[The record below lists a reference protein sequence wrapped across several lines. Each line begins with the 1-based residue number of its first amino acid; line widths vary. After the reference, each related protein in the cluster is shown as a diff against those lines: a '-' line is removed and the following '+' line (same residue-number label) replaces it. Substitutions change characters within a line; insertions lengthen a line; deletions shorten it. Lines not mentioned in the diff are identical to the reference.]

1 MVSAHLESCAPL
13 GELAKYFLRAIARQ
27 DMIFGLTYRR
37 RNLIPTSLW
46 FDGDC
51 FGTVDRFLGLTMSLM
66 PLLEELC
73 CLAED
78 IKKKNQ
84 QQLQDIQPQKELCD
98 SSLLFDDDF
107 YQSGSSVASLSSVY
121 GEIADNDERVKDL
134 QQRINMWR
142 PSSNNGLS
150 SFLEKRKYLL
160 QAQAFRS
167 AALLYLHRLCHPTG
181 MSAEADSMA
190 LNMAYDI
197 LLSCHEDDADVRMI
211 LWPLF
216 VSGCE
221 VKSESDR
228 QLVLGLLDRNH
239 RARGTYTPL
248 KATKFLVECLW
259 PAVDSGSVRCDWMDL
274 VEEFSGDFAP
284 L

>member
-1 MVSAHLESCAPL
+1 
-13 GELAKYFLRAIARQ
+13 
-27 DMIFGLTYRR
+27 
-37 RNLIPTSLW
+37 
-46 FDGDC
+46 
-51 FGTVDRFLGLTMSLM
+51 MSLM

-73 CLAED
+73 GLAED
-78 IKKKNQ
+78 IKKK
-84 QQLQDIQPQKELCD
+84 QQLLQDTQSHRELCD
-98 SSLLFDDDF
+98 NPLLHHNDNKH
-107 YQSGSSVASLSSVY
+107 GLILASTVSALQ
-121 GEIADNDERVKDL
+121 GCDERVRDL
-134 QQRINMWR
+134 QHKLTMWR
-142 PSSNNGLS
+142 PSINNGVS

-167 AALLYLHRLCHPTG
+167 AALLYLHRLCYPTG
-181 MSAEADSMA
+181 LSSEADGMA

-221 VKSESDR
+221 VRSDSDR
-228 QLVLGLLDRNH
+228 QLVLKLLDRNH

-248 KATKFLVECLW
+248 KATRFLVECLW
-259 PAVDSGSVRCDWMDL
+259 PAVDSGNMHCNWMEL
-274 VEEFSGDFAP
+274 VEDFPGDFAP